1 MEIFNHKKLRLLYF
15 EGKINKKFQL
25 TMLRKLTHLYVDFED
40 LDTAALA
47 AWQVGTDIR
56 EEEAI
61 GGLR

>member
-1 MEIFNHKKLRLLYF
+1 
-15 EGKINKKFQL
+15 
-25 TMLRKLTHLYVDFED
+25 MLRKLRHLYVDFED

-47 AWQVGTDIR
+47 VRQVGTDDR